1 MYIVHICNTSHTE
14 LPNNSNKPNEWV
26 SKRIRVECNVRAFL
40 MPVIIMISLL
50 RWWSAFCDFYSF
62 LCLKH
67 AFHIV
72 TFYGTW
78 YVRPPMENGTLVAH
92 LARMKW
98 FSGKEETFSLSRQLF
113 YGWNSTCIR
122 IVCAGKSKA
131 YIYVCVCVYWVPGRR
146 NALLWLIQLVYFSVT
161 SKAYKAQHIFSIN
174 ILFGFVKRV
183 LHFVPLSKICVCSF
197 NF

>member
-1 MYIVHICNTSHTE
+1 MRFHHLVSRSSLPNSCKKKDGRMYIVHICNTSHTE

-122 IVCAGKSKA
+122 IVCACKSKA
-131 YIYVCVCVYWVPGRR
+131 YIYVCVC
-146 NALLWLIQLVYFSVT
+146 LLSSRASECVIMIDSTCLFLC
-161 SKAYKAQHIFSIN
+161 HIESI
-174 ILFGFVKRV
+174 
-183 LHFVPLSKICVCSF
+183 
-197 NF
+197 